1 MKIYKIA
8 GGLQLLAKKGIFL
21 KEKEKTDVLLLDE
34 ALSEKAL
41 EEAIEEEEKKA
52 EEAKKD
58 EKIGTT
64 PAKDAWEDPNYD
76 PMKVDPEFRKPE
88 EQEMPVLT
96 VIPLKEECPA
106 EMLEAAPMEAPKE
119 EIAPVRDYNAE
130 WQEFMD
136 AYPEYKGGSLP
147 DDVFKACMMSDK
159 PPLRVFEPMMIK
171 KLSAENAALK
181 KENEA
186 LKENAERLKRSPVS
200 ATTYGG
206 KTALEPED
214 RFTQAF
220 KSYH

>member
-1 MKIYKIA
+1 M
-8 GGLQLLAKKGIFL
+8 

-41 EEAIEEEEKKA
+41 EEALEEEEKKA
-52 EEAKKD
+52 EDAKATEAED
-58 EKIGTT
+58 EKIGIT
-64 PAKDAWEDPNYD
+64 PAKDAWEDPDYD
-76 PMKVDPEFRKPE
+76 PMKVAPEFRRPE
-88 EQEMPVLT
+88 EQEIIMAVQP
-96 VIPLKEECPA
+96 VIPEDEKIPEEI
-106 EMLEAAPMEAPKE
+106 PMEAPKE
-119 EIAPVRDYNAE
+119 ISKEEIIPARDYNAE

-214 RFTQAF
+214 KFTQAF